1 MGQKSSSPKT
11 SIKVAPKTLE
21 SVDLTNGTH
30 RGRARTGVTPVTRRP
45 SVINWQQVE
54 SHSAWRQTLEYHQYV
69 SSEKGK
75 RDKKD
80 PLISTADFL
89 RFLKQRTG
97 WMGQNGC
104 LVPPDYC
111 HEYNDLKRSPFS
123 IALEKAN
130 DYLANQG
137 LRPDQPLSPEAE
149 SRIMDNWPPELETL
163 RGLATVKGLVLP
175 V

>member
-1 MGQKSSSPKT
+1 MVTRFSVLQVLYADSPKME
-11 SIKVAPKTLE
+11 SKRSASFRSRKIVPIKKAREIQRHVVRASGTLRRWKQATGHSE
-21 SVDLTNGTH
+21 SY
-30 RGRARTGVTPVTRRP
+30 RRMHK
-45 SVINWQQVE
+45 IN
-54 SHSAWRQTLEYHQYV
+54 SK
-69 SSEKGK
+69 EKN
-75 RDKKD
+75 
-80 PLISTADFL
+80 PLMEAADFL

-149 SRIMDNWPPELETL
+149 SRIMDNWAPELETL